1 MSASELQVRT
11 EQTEDK
17 SLPVWV
23 RPDFSEYDTPM
34 EVTAYSGR
42 A

>member
-1 MSASELQVRT
+1 M
-11 EQTEDK
+11 
-17 SLPVWV
+17 WV